1 MAPGAVILRDIF
13 FVGIEHHV
21 QNSHK
26 SVHGWCIPDL
36 ENVI

>member
-13 FVGIEHHV
+13 FVGIENPFP
-21 QNSHK
+21 NSHK

-36 ENVI
+36 EIVI